1 MNATGALAIHYVAS
15 VRIPSERA
23 NAYQILVQCDAL
35 AAAGHHVTLVAPK
48 RANSFAL
55 RDADIAAHY
64 GLRAAPRLVRLFTL
78 DWIDAVPPR
87 FQRVPF
93 LIQSATF
100 AFSVKRWLARHPAD
114 VVYTRDQYSLALLA
128 RSGVPLV
135 YEAHDLPRNPT
146 ARRALVRALGA
157 SLGIIA
163 ITHGLADDLAEL
175 GVERSRI
182 EVLPDGFDP
191 RRFAA
196 MPTRADARS
205 RLGIAQD
212 ARLVVYAGQFFAWKG
227 VDTLV
232 DAAARAP
239 SLSVLLVGGRPDD
252 RARIEARVRSTGAAH
267 VRLHPPVEPSMVPQ
281 FLAAADVLV
290 IPNSAKEPIS
300 ARYTSPLKL
309 FEALAAG
316 RAVVASDLP
325 SLREVLH
332 EDNAVLVRPD
342 DPEALARGLERAMQD
357 VEGSSRRAERGRQ
370 DVQQWT
376 WDARA
381 VAIAAHARRWLAASR
396 DTRGVGR

>member
-1 MNATGALAIHYVAS
+1 MNATRALTIHYVAS

-35 AAAGHHVTLVAPK
+35 TAAGHHVTLVAPK
-48 RANSFAL
+48 RANSFTL
-55 RDADIAAHY
+55 PDAEMATHY
-64 GLRAAPRLVRLFTL
+64 GLRTAPNLERLFTI
-78 DWIDAVPPR
+78 DWIDKVAPR

-100 AFSVKRWLARHPAD
+100 AWSVRRWLARHPAD

-128 RSGVPLV
+128 RGGAPLI
-135 YEAHDLPRNPT
+135 YEAHDLPQRPA
-146 ARRALVRALGA
+146 ARRELGRALRA
-157 SLGIIA
+157 SLGVIA
-163 ITHGLADDLAEL
+163 ITRGLADDLVAL

-191 RRFAA
+191 RRFAT
-196 MPTRADARS
+196 MPTRQAARE
-205 RLGIAQD
+205 RLGIDPA
-212 ARLVVYAGQFFAWKG
+212 ARVVVYAGQFFAWKG

-239 SLSVLLVGGRPDD
+239 ALTVVLVGGRPDD
-252 RARIEARVRSTGAAH
+252 RARIEARVRSVGATNVA
-267 VRLHPPVEPSMVPQ
+267 LHPPVEPARVPLY
-281 FLAAADVLV
+281 LAAADVIV

-332 EDNAVLVRPD
+332 GDNAVLVPPD
-342 DPEALARGLERAMQD
+342 DADALARGLERAASD
-357 VEGSSRRAERGRQ
+357 VEGSRRRVARGSA
-370 DVQQWT
+370 DVAVHT

-381 VAIAAHARRWLAASR
+381 AAIAAHARRWLETAV
-396 DTRGVGR
+396 GVGR

>member
-1 MNATGALAIHYVAS
+1 MNATPALAIHYVAS

-35 AAAGHHVTLVAPK
+35 AAAGHRVTLVVPR
-48 RANSFAL
+48 RANSFPL
-55 RDADIAAHY
+55 RDAEIAAYY
-64 GLRAAPRLVRLFTL
+64 GLRAAPQLVRLFTI
-78 DWIDAVPPR
+78 DWIDAVPTR

-100 AFSVKRWLARHPAD
+100 ACSVKRWLARHPAD
-114 VVYTRDQYSLALLA
+114 LVYTRDQFSLALLA

-135 YEAHDLPRNPT
+135 YEAHDLPQRPA
-146 ARRALVRALGA
+146 ARRELVRALGS
-157 SLGIIA
+157 SLGVVA
-163 ITHGLADDLAEL
+163 ITQGLADDLAAL
-175 GVERSRI
+175 GVDRSRI

-191 RRFAA
+191 RRFAD
-196 MPTRADARS
+196 MPEKAAARAN
-205 RLGIAQD
+205 LGITAD

-239 SLSVLLVGGRPDD
+239 RLTVLLVGGRPED
-252 RARIEARVRSTGAAH
+252 RARIEARVRASGASN
-267 VRLHPPVEPSMVPQ
+267 VVLHPPVEPARVPTY
-281 FLAAADVLV
+281 LAAADVLA

-316 RAVVASDLP
+316 RAIVASDLP

-332 EDNAVLVRPD
+332 DDNAVLVAPD
-342 DPEALARGLERAMQD
+342 DAAALARGLERAID
-357 VEGSSRRAERGRQ
+357 DADGSARRVARGRA
-370 DVQQWT
+370 DVQRRT

-381 VAIAAHARRWLAASR
+381 AAIVEHARRWSAATA
-396 DTRGVGR
+396 TRRGAGR